1 MIKENTLAN
10 FWVSLCISILVG
22 GLLALIFNS
31 MKLAMF
37 AVGFAVTRE
46 VMSGISTHF
55 NKQSLSKEKI
65 DILRKFA
72 SEMLGQ
78 TRFVVEQ
85 KNVSSIIQCLAT
97 LEYILTEI
105 SNCCGG
111 NVKNKFKRIKGL
123 VSDTKTTF
131 DKSQYDISIK
141 KPYADAITVISNI
154 ETYLVEL

>member
-1 MIKENTLAN
+1 
-10 FWVSLCISILVG
+10 
-22 GLLALIFNS
+22 
-31 MKLAMF
+31 
-37 AVGFAVTRE
+37 
-46 VMSGISTHF
+46 
-55 NKQSLSKEKI
+55 
-65 DILRKFA
+65 
-72 SEMLGQ
+72 MLGQ

-131 DKSQYDISIK
+131 DKSQYDTSIK